1 MQSMRKLLCILF
13 AGCLLLGL
21 AACDSSS
28 NPSSGGEAASSEKI
42 AVFYYTYEDVYIS
55 SVRAA
60 MDKALDTAGA
70 AYTDYDSANDQ
81 AKQNEQV
88 DEAIKNGATC
98 LAVNLVD
105 SASDDAARNII
116 AKAEAAALPVIFF
129 NRSISAEVAT
139 SYNKCVY
146 VGTDNDEAGHLQ
158 GELIG
163 NYLLSHYSSVDLN
176 GDGII
181 SYVMFKGQAG
191 NVESDSRTLYSQT
204 DADAI
209 LNHAAQ
215 PSMSFYDKG
224 NADKYLLDG
233 SGSWSKA
240 FAVEAMRG
248 VLDEYN
254 EASGNMVEL
263 VIANNDEM
271 ALGAI
276 SVLQDAGYNKDGG
289 TIIPVFGVDAT
300 AEAQAAIS
308 AGSMAGTVRQDAEAM
323 AKAVVN
329 IAFNFKN
336 GANTFASVDQA
347 GTVVGSWRINIPY
360 SRYQ

>member
-1 MQSMRKLLCILF
+1 MRKLLCILL
-13 AGCLLLGL
+13 ACCLTVSL
-21 AACDSSS
+21 AACGGGSSGA
-28 NPSSGGEAASSEKI
+28 SGGEGAPEGKI
-42 AVFYYTYEDVYIS
+42 AVLYYTYEDVYVS
-55 SVRAA
+55 NVRSA
-60 MDKALDTAGA
+60 MDKALDA
-70 AYTDYDSANDQ
+70 AKVEYTNYDAANDQ
-81 AKQNEQV
+81 ATQDEQV
-88 DEAIKNGATC
+88 DEAIKDGATV

-105 SASDDAARNII
+105 SASD
-116 AKAEAAALPVIFF
+116 EAAKNVISKAQAAGIPVIFF
-129 NRSISAEVAT
+129 NRAISADVAT
-139 SYNKCVY
+139 SYDKCVY
-146 VGTDNDEAGHLQ
+146 VGTDNEEAGHLQ

-163 NYLLSHYSSVDLN
+163 NYLLEHYDEADLN

-181 SYVMFKGQAG
+181 SYVMFKGQEG
-191 NVESDSRTLYSQT
+191 NIEADSRTTFSQV

-215 PSMSFYDKG
+215 PSLSFYDKG
-224 NADKYLLDG
+224 NTEKFLLDE

-240 FAVEAMRG
+240 FAVEAMG
-248 VLDEYN
+248 KVLAEYS
-254 EASGNMVEL
+254 EANGNMVEA

-276 SVLQDAGYNKDGG
+276 EALQKAGYNNAGG
-289 TIIPVFGVDAT
+289 KVIPVFGVDAT

-308 AGSMAGTVRQDAEAM
+308 AGSMAGTVKQDAEAM

-336 GANTFASVDQA
+336 GANTFASVDQI
-347 GTVVGSWRINIPY
+347 GTVVGSWRLNIPY

>member
-1 MQSMRKLLCILF
+1 MKKLLCMLL
-13 AGCLLLGL
+13 AGCLMVSL
-21 AACDSSS
+21 AACSSS
-28 NPSSGGEAASSEKI
+28 PSDPQPAQSENI
-42 AVFYYTYEDVYIS
+42 AVFYYTYEDVYVS
-55 SVRAA
+55 SVRTA
-60 MDKALDTAGA
+60 MDKALDTAGVN
-70 AYTDYDSANDQ
+70 YKDYDAANDQ
-81 AKQNEQV
+81 SVQDVQV
-88 DEAIKNGATC
+88 DEAIKGGATS
-98 LAVNLVD
+98 LIVNLVD
-105 SASDDAARNII
+105 SASDSAAQSVI
-116 AKAEAAALPVIFF
+116 AKAEAANIPVIFF
-129 NRSISAEVAT
+129 NRSISADVAT
-139 SYNKCVY
+139 SYDKCVY

-163 NYLLSHYSSVDLN
+163 NYLLDNYSSVDLN

-181 SYVMFKGQAG
+181 SYVMFKGQEG
-191 NVESDSRTLYSQT
+191 NVEADSRTLYSQV

-224 NADKYLLDG
+224 NASKYLLDE

-240 FAVEAMRG
+240 FAVEAMG
-248 VLDEYN
+248 KVLAEYN
-254 EASGNMVEL
+254 EANGNMVEA

-276 SVLQDAGYNKDGG
+276 EALQAAGYNNAGG

-308 AGSMAGTVRQDAEAM
+308 AGSMTGTVRQDAEGM
-323 AKAVVN
+323 AKAIVN

-336 GANTFASVDQA
+336 GANTFASVDQV

>member
-1 MQSMRKLLCILF
+1 MRKLLCILL
-13 AGCLLLGL
+13 AGCLMASL
-21 AACDSSS
+21 AACNSSS
-28 NPSSGGEAASSEKI
+28 GPSGGQPGENI
-42 AVFYYTYEDVYIS
+42 AVFYYTYEDVYVS
-55 SVRAA
+55 SVRSA
-60 MDKALDTAGA
+60 MDKALDTAGVT
-70 AYTDYDSANDQ
+70 YTDYDSANDQ
-81 AKQNEQV
+81 AKQDGQV
-88 DEAIKNGATC
+88 DEAIKGGATS
-98 LAVNLVD
+98 LIVNLVD
-105 SASDDAARNII
+105 SASDSAARNII
-116 AKAEAAALPVIFF
+116 AKAEAANIPVIFF
-129 NRSISAEVAT
+129 NRSISADAAT

-146 VGTDNDEAGHLQ
+146 VGTDNEEAGHLQ

-163 NYLLSHYSSVDLN
+163 NYLVSNYKAVDLN

-181 SYVMFKGQAG
+181 SYIMFKGQEG
-191 NVESDSRTLYSQT
+191 NVESDSRTLYSQV

-224 NADKYLLDG
+224 NAAKYLLDE

-240 FAVEAMRG
+240 FAVEAMAK
-248 VLDEYN
+248 VLAEYN
-254 EASGNMVEL
+254 EANGNMVEV

-276 SVLQDAGYNKDGG
+276 SALQDAGYNKDGG
-289 TIIPVFGVDAT
+289 TVIPVFGVDAT

-308 AGSMAGTVRQDAEAM
+308 AGSMTGTVKQDAEAM
-323 AKAVVN
+323 AKAIVN
-329 IAFNFKN
+329 IAFNFRN

>member
-1 MQSMRKLLCILF
+1 MKKLLCILL
-13 AGCLLLGL
+13 AGCLMLSF
-21 AACDSSS
+21 AACNSS
-28 NPSSGGEAASSEKI
+28 NSSGGTPTQANDKI
-42 AVFYYTYEDVYIS
+42 AVFYYTYEDTYVS

-60 MDKALDTAGA
+60 MDKALDTAGV

-81 AKQNEQV
+81 AKQDGQV
-88 DEAIKNGATC
+88 DEAIKGGATV
-98 LAVNLVD
+98 LIVNLVD
-105 SASDDAARNII
+105 SASESAAKNIVS
-116 AKAEAAALPVIFF
+116 KAEAAGIPIIFF
-129 NRSISAEVAT
+129 NRSISESVAT

-163 NYLLSHYSSVDLN
+163 NYLVKNYSSVDLN

-181 SYVMFKGQAG
+181 SYVMLKGQAG
-191 NVESDSRTLYSQT
+191 NVESDSRTTYSQV

-209 LNHAAQ
+209 LNNAAQ
-215 PSMSFYDKG
+215 PSMRFYDAG
-224 NADKYLLDG
+224 NSNKYLLDE
-233 SGSWSKA
+233 SGSWSRA
-240 FAVEAMRG
+240 FAVEAMRD
-248 VLDEYN
+248 VLSSCS
-254 EASGNMVEL
+254 EANGNMVEL

-276 SVLQDAGYNKDGG
+276 SVLQEAGYNVDGG
-289 TIIPVFGVDAT
+289 TTIPVFGVDAT

-308 AGSMAGTVRQDAEAM
+308 AGSMTGTVKQDAEGM
-323 AKAVVN
+323 AKAIVN

-336 GANTFASVDQA
+336 GANTFASVDQVGA
-347 GTVVGSWRINIPY
+347 VVGSWRINIPY

>member
-1 MQSMRKLLCILF
+1 MKKLLCILL
-13 AGCLLLGL
+13 AGCLMFSL
-21 AACDSSS
+21 AACSSS
-28 NPSSGGEAASSEKI
+28 NTPSGTPAQENDKI
-42 AVFYYTYEDVYIS
+42 AVFYYTYEDTYVS

-60 MDKALDTAGA
+60 MDQALDTAGV

-81 AKQNEQV
+81 STQDSQV
-88 DEAIKNGATC
+88 DEAIKDGATV
-98 LAVNLVD
+98 LVVNLVD
-105 SASDDAARNII
+105 SASDQAAKNII
-116 AKAEAAALPVIFF
+116 AKAETAGIPIIFF
-129 NRSISAEVAT
+129 NRAISADVAT

-158 GELIG
+158 GEQIG
-163 NYLLSHYSSVDLN
+163 NYLISNYNSVDLN

-191 NVESDSRTLYSQT
+191 NVESDSRTTYSQV
-204 DADAI
+204 DADAV
-209 LNHAAQ
+209 LNSNAQ
-215 PSMSFYDKG
+215 PSMRFYDAA
-224 NADKYLLDG
+224 NTNKYLLDE

-240 FAVEAMRG
+240 FAVEAMKE
-248 VLDEYN
+248 VLAQYN
-254 EASGNMVEL
+254 EANGNMVEL

-276 SVLQDAGYNKDGG
+276 SVLQEAGYNVEGG
-289 TIIPVFGVDAT
+289 TTIPVFGVDAT
-300 AEAQAAIS
+300 TEAQAAIS
-308 AGSMAGTVRQDAEAM
+308 AGSMTGTVKQDAEGM
-323 AKAVVN
+323 AKAIVN

-336 GANTFASVDQA
+336 GANTFASVDQV